1 MQALRAR
8 AEAIDASARQ
18 GIVLVIA
25 ANLAYVLD
33 YLFNFAAGRLLEP
46 ESFSIIVSLAGI
58 TNVLVVGSRV
68 IQTVVTR
75 YISRFDGESPN
86 SDQIPAFFQTIWRSA
101 WIWGTAVVILMIG
114 LSWPIANWL
123 QIEDVRIV
131 LALSATTILL
141 VVRPVIGGGL
151 QGVQQFAHLG
161 FIQIIQALIRLL
173 LGAALIWLGWG
184 AFGAMVALPI
194 GSLLALLY
202 GVSIIDKRVWR
213 KSDGHHG
220 VTIPEL
226 FKYSAYTAVGLLSY
240 AILVNMDAILVRRFF
255 DAAKAGNY
263 GAAVTLGKIVQFMPV
278 AIVLLLFPKAAQ
290 MQAANEDPARVLI
303 PALTAVFVLCSGIV
317 IAYSLFT
324 DLIIQLTVGSQYQV
338 ESIVLA
344 LLGVG
349 LTLLALANVWL
360 YYFLSIEETTYVKY
374 VGASIFIQLG
384 IMFFFHDAL
393 WQLPAAM
400 VLNGLFLCI
409 VGFILF
415 RRTRARYEPTS
426 A

>member
-1 MQALRAR
+1 MQQIRAR
-8 AEAIDASARQ
+8 VSNLDASAQQ
-18 GIVLVIA
+18 GIVLVLA

-33 YLFNFAAGRLLEP
+33 YFFNFAAGRMLQP

-58 TNVLVVGSRV
+58 SNVLVVGSRV

-75 YISRFDGESPN
+75 YISRFDGESPQ

-101 WIWGTAVVILMIG
+101 WLWGTAVVILMVA

-123 QIEDVRIV
+123 QIDDVRIV
-131 LALSATTILL
+131 LALAATTILL

-161 FIQIIQALIRLL
+161 FIQIIQAFIRLL
-173 LGAALIWLGWG
+173 LGVFLIWLGWG

-194 GSLLALLY
+194 GSLLALIY
-202 GVSIIDKRVWR
+202 GVSIIDRRVWR
-213 KSDGHHG
+213 KTDSHHG

-240 AILVNMDAILVRRFF
+240 AVLVNMDAILVRRFF
-255 DAAKAGNY
+255 DATQAGNY

-290 MQAANEDPARVLI
+290 RQAANQDPAKVLF
-303 PALTAVFVLCSGIV
+303 PALTAVFVLCTGIAV
-317 IAYSLFT
+317 GYTLFT
-324 DLIIQLTVGSQYQV
+324 DLIIQLTVGNQYQV
-338 ESIVLA
+338 SSLVLG
-344 LLGVG
+344 LLGAG
-349 LTLLALANVWL
+349 LTLLALSNVWL
-360 YYFLSIEETTYVKY
+360 YYFLSIEQTTYVKFI
-374 VGASIFIQLG
+374 GISIFIQLG
-384 IMFFFHDAL
+384 LMMTFNSAL
-393 WQLPAAM
+393 WHLPAAM
-400 VLNGLFLCI
+400 IVNGLFLCI
-409 VGFILF
+409 MGFILF
-415 RRTRARYEPTS
+415 KRSRGSYEPTK